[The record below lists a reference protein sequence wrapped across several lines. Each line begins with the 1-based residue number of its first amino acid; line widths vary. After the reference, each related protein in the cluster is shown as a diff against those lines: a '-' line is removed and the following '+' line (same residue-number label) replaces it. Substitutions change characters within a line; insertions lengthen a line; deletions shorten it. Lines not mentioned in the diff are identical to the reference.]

1 MSSLLIVNATVVN
14 EGERFPADIYCENGR
29 IEEVGAAL
37 THRQADKT
45 IDAKGKL
52 VLPGMIDDQVHFR
65 EPGLT
70 QKGDMATESRAA
82 VAGGITSFM
91 EMPNVN
97 PPTTNLQALEDKY
110 TRAAG
115 RAAANYAFYLGAT
128 NDNLEEIRR
137 LPKNVACGIKI
148 FMGASTGSMLVDNP
162 QTLEGIFADASILVA
177 THCEDTP
184 TIKRNE
190 ALAREKYGD
199 DVPISMHPTI
209 RSEEACYLSSSL
221 AVSLAKRYDTKLHVL
236 HLTTAKE
243 LELFTPGDIDGKQI
257 SLEACVHH
265 LFLSEEDY
273 ATKGNGIKCNPAI
286 KRAEDRAAL
295 LAAVNN
301 DVVDI
306 IATDHAP
313 HLAEEKAWPFMQAPA
328 GLPLVQHVMPM
339 LFEFYADGLMSV
351 ETIVEKTSHNVA
363 KRYQV
368 VDRGYIREGYWAD
381 LIIID
386 TERPLAVSKDNIL
399 YKCGWSPFEGDT
411 FRASVDS
418 TIINGELVYQHGT
431 TDAIPAVGRRLE
443 FSQD

>member
-1 MSSLLIVNATVVN
+1 MSSLLIVNATLVN
-14 EGERFPADIYCENGR
+14 EGKKYPADVYCKNGR
-29 IEEVGAAL
+29 IEEIGAAL
-37 THRQADKT
+37 THCEADVVV
-45 IDAKGKL
+45 DAKGKL
-52 VLPGMIDDQVHFR
+52 LIPGMIDDQVHFR

-97 PPTTNLQALEDKY
+97 PATTNLPALEDKY
-110 TRAAG
+110 TRASG

-128 NDNLEEIRR
+128 NDNLNEIQR
-137 LPKNVACGIKI
+137 LPKNTACGIKI
-148 FMGASTGSMLVDNP
+148 FMGASTGNMLVDNEK
-162 QTLEGIFADASILVA
+162 TLEAIFADAPILVA

-190 ALAREKYGD
+190 ELAYQQYGD
-199 DVPISMHPTI
+199 DVPIAMHPKI

-221 AVSLAKRYDTKLHVL
+221 AVSLAKRFGTKLHVL

-243 LELFTPGDIDGKQI
+243 LELFVPGDVRDKQI

-273 ATKGNGIKCNPAI
+273 ASKGSLIKCNPAI

-295 LAAVNN
+295 LAAVNSN
-301 DVVDI
+301 IVDI

-313 HLAEEKAWPFMQAPA
+313 HLAEEKSLPYAQSPA
-328 GLPLVQHVMPM
+328 GLPLVQHALPI
-339 LFEFYADGLMSV
+339 LFEFYCDGLMSI

-363 KRYQV
+363 RRFQV
-368 VDRGYIREGYWAD
+368 RDRGFIREGYWAD
-381 LIIID
+381 LVLID
-386 TERPLAVSKDNIL
+386 TDRAQLVEASNVL

-411 FRASVDS
+411 FRTSVDA
-418 TIINGELVYQHGT
+418 TIINGQLAYQYGRFVP
-431 TDAIPAVGRRLE
+431 IPALGQRLE
-443 FSQD
+443 FSH

>member
-82 VAGGITSFM
+82 IAGGITSFM

-97 PPTTNLQALEDKY
+97 PPTTNIEALEDKY
-110 TRAAG
+110 TRANG

-128 NDNLEEIRR
+128 NDNLEQIQR
-137 LPKNVACGIKI
+137 LPKNIACGIKV
-148 FMGASTGSMLVDNP
+148 FMGASTGSMLVDDP
-162 QTLEGIFADASILVA
+162 KTLEGIFADAPILVA

-184 TIKRNE
+184 TIKLNE
-190 ALAREKYGD
+190 AAAREQYGD
-199 DVPISMHPTI
+199 DVPISMHPII
-209 RSEEACYLSSSL
+209 RSEEACYKSSSL
-221 AVSLAKRYDTKLHVL
+221 AVSLAKRFATKLHVL

-243 LELFTPGDIDGKQI
+243 LELFSQGDVDGKQI

-265 LFLSEEDY
+265 LYLSEEDY
-273 ATKGNGIKCNPAI
+273 ETKGNGIKCNPAI

-295 LAAVNN
+295 LEAVNN

-328 GLPLVQHVMPM
+328 GLPLVQHALPM
-339 LFEFYADGLMSV
+339 LFDFYADGVMSV
-351 ETIVEKTSHNVA
+351 ETIVTKTSHNVA

-368 VDRGYIREGYWAD
+368 VDRGYIREGYYAD
-381 LIIID
+381 LVIMD
-386 TERPLAVSKDNIL
+386 TQRPQLVTKDNVR

-411 FRASVDS
+411 FGASVDT
-418 TIINGELVYQHGT
+418 TIINGQIAYQYGQSEPIQ
-431 TDAIPAVGRRLE
+431 ALGRRLE

>member
-14 EGERFPADIYCENGR
+14 EGEKFPADVYCLNGR

-37 THRQADKT
+37 THRQADKV

-52 VLPGMIDDQVHFR
+52 LLPGMIDDQVHFR

-82 VAGGITSFM
+82 VAGGITTFM

-110 TRAAG
+110 TRADG
-115 RAAANYAFYLGAT
+115 RASANYAFYLGAT
-128 NDNLEEIRR
+128 NDNLEEIQR
-137 LPKNVACGIKI
+137 LPKNKACGIKI
-148 FMGASTGSMLVDNP
+148 FMGASTGSMLVDNVK
-162 QTLEGIFADASILVA
+162 TLEGIFADASILVA

-190 ALAREKYGD
+190 ELARQQYGD
-199 DVPISMHPTI
+199 DVPIAMHPKI

-221 AVSLAKRYDTKLHVL
+221 AVSLAKRFDTKLHVL

-243 LELFTPGDIDGKQI
+243 LELFAPGDVADKQI

-273 ATKGNGIKCNPAI
+273 AKKGNGIKCNPAI

-328 GLPLVQHVMPM
+328 GLPLVQHVLPI
-339 LFEFYADGLMSV
+339 LFEFYSDGLLSI

-363 KRYQV
+363 KRYNV

-381 LIIID
+381 LVLID
-386 TERPLAVSKDNIL
+386 TERPQLVTAENVL

-411 FRASVDS
+411 FRASVDT
-418 TIINGELVYQHGT
+418 TIVNGELVYQYGCT
-431 TDAIPAVGRRLE
+431 EAKPIIGRRVD
-443 FSQD
+443 FSQ